1 MVFDGSVLTR
11 YWEPQT
17 SAIDTEARR
26 SPDLCGQRVLVRLRG
41 QQVPRRVRGL
51 QRAAQQRRSASRG
64 RRERVDELQ
73 HSAARHQTISTR
85 GTVISWRKK
94 KKELWPAFSSVYRTC
109 LRCAITEINPNVNRL

>member
-17 SAIDTEARR
+17 SAIDTEAPR

-51 QRAAQQRRSASRG
+51 QRAAQQRRSSCCG
-64 RRERVDELQ
+64 RRERVHELQ

-94 KKELWPAFSSVYRTC
+94 KNMSYGPHFRVSIEHVSVV
-109 LRCAITEINPNVNRL
+109 LSQK